1 MAGDKKG
8 TGNGPRP
15 DPIEGIDL
23 PRFYTVKEVALR
35 FRCHPRTIR
44 DWINHGCPANGRLV
58 KLPAGRLGKKWQVR
72 EDWLVLFEHRVRP
85 QGGRPDLDV
94 E

>member
-1 MAGDKKG
+1 M
-8 TGNGPRP
+8 GN
-15 DPIEGIDL
+15 DPKHSSADGRNQSVCMGL
-23 PRFYTVKEVALR
+23 PRFFDTVELAGR

-44 DWINHGCPANGRLV
+44 DWINHGCPTGERRV
-58 KLPAGRLGKKWQVR
+58 KLPAVRLGKKWQVR

-85 QGGRPDLDV
+85 QGGRPELDL